1 MNGIYAI
8 KPKFQDF
15 LRPAEAFL
23 IACRIHPDLITL
35 SALLLSVVGALL
47 IVFSSKEGLLF
58 LLCSTPFV
66 SLGRTVL
73 NALDGMVAKDT
84 GLARP
89 WGEVLNEFSD
99 RLADLALFLGLAMS
113 KLCSGPLMISSLIS
127 VLLAS
132 YLGILS
138 KAAGGRRQY
147 GGIMGKADRMILLAL
162 AGPLAF
168 VLAKT
173 GVCSCNFVLDC
184 FAFIVLGGSLLTI
197 IERAKKTHDDLKSIK
212 S

>member
-8 KPKFQDF
+8 KPKFQSF
-15 LRPAEAFL
+15 LKPAETSL
-23 IACRIHPDLITL
+23 ISCRIHPDWITL
-35 SALLLSVVGALL
+35 AALLLSIAGAFLILL
-47 IVFSSKEGLLF
+47 SSKDGMLF

-73 NALDGMVAKDT
+73 NALDGMVAKGA

-99 RLADLALFLGLAMS
+99 RLADLSLFLGLALS
-113 KLCSGPLMISSLIS
+113 QLCSGPLMIAALIS
-127 VLLAS
+127 VLFSS

-138 KAAGGRRQY
+138 KAAGGQRQY
-147 GGIMGKADRMILLAL
+147 GGIMGKADRMILLAI

-168 VLAKT
+168 WLAKS
-173 GVCSCNFVLDC
+173 GVCSCSVVFDC

-197 IERAKKTHDDLKSIK
+197 VERAIKTYADLKSI
-212 S
+212 